1 MSIKNLFGSKPTIM
15 QSANSASVDIESP
28 DFLEAL
34 RKQREEVVPPIDFL
48 SASNYVRFGSA
59 KEYYAESIKRIYNTY
74 PYDGSGKEKIEFDL
88 SSSYLDRYI
97 LEYKYP
103 KHTGYAQF
111 SADSYIQ
118 ISRGYNQTTV
128 PSSTKISDL
137 FSNKDPFY
145 DSNSRRKEAIVIDF
159 NEGLTLEWWM
169 KRDTKAEKEALFYF
183 SSSNESY
190 IQLSVRTADSDTNGL
205 QLQMREVGGNTLFGF
220 SAKEIVSHADL
231 DQAALIDNQWHQH
244 ALSLAKTDGTLYAD
258 YYYDG
263 LHRKQTDLGSSW
275 QNITGSITLFIASG
289 SFIQDES
296 FGGFIP

>member
-15 QSANSASVDIESP
+15 QSANSASVDVESP

-97 LEYKYP
+97 LEHKYP

-111 SADSYIQ
+111 SADSHIQ
-118 ISRGYNQTTV
+118 INRGYNKTTV
-128 PSSTKISDL
+128 PSATKISDL
-137 FSNKDPFY
+137 FSNKDPLY

-159 NEGLTLEWWM
+159 DEGLTLEWWM
-169 KRDTKAEKEALFYF
+169 KRNTKAEKEALFYF
-183 SSSNESY
+183 SSSNGSY

-205 QLQMREVGGNTLFGF
+205 QLQMLETMSSTFGLA
-220 SAKEIVSHADL
+220 SKSIVSHNGL
-231 DQAALIDNQWHQH
+231 DQTALIDNQWHQH
-244 ALSLAKTDGTLYAD
+244 ALSLCKTGAVLYAD

-263 LHRKQTDLGSSW
+263 LHRKQTSLGSSW

-289 SFIQDES
+289 TLIQDQ
-296 FGGFIP
+296 FFVGP